1 MEMSL
6 TELRNLLDR
15 IIAAEAW
22 DFPLFIWGGPG
33 IGKSAVIKDVCEA
46 RGLELCDIRVGHM
59 DVVDFRGV
67 PEIRTQGDR
76 RVTTWAMPDFLPQ
89 TEGPGISVLEELP
102 SAPPLVQLPTYQYVW
117 DRRIGEYVLPE
128 KWLIVATGNRLQDRG
143 VYFSLPRP
151 IASRF
156 AMHITINVSQQEWD
170 KWAMA
175 HDINVYVRAY
185 LKFRPNM
192 LNVDPDPKS
201 KEHAFPCPRTWEYV
215 SRLIG
220 MYRNVQELDTT
231 TLSAAIGTAGATEFA
246 GYLRL
251 LHHGLPDLD
260 DVLRHPADAPV
271 PDNVS
276 VLYAVALGLSSR
288 MTSANMDA
296 ALTYLNRLP
305 TEFSVMAIYDATERD
320 AKLTQTGAYAKWA
333 VAHGDVLS
341 GSFQ

>member
-220 MYRNVQELDTT
+220 MYRNVQEL
-231 TLSAAIGTAGATEFA
+231 
-246 GYLRL
+246 
-251 LHHGLPDLD
+251 
-260 DVLRHPADAPV
+260 VCW
-271 PDNVS
+271 
-276 VLYAVALGLSSR
+276 LSSPAPPWATGPR
-288 MTSANMDA
+288 RRASSSGGRPGTGQRVGAVRGGVGAIVPHDIGQHGRGPDVPESASD
-296 ALTYLNRLP
+296 R
-305 TEFSVMAIYDATERD
+305 VQR
-320 AKLTQTGAYAKWA
+320 
-333 VAHGDVLS
+333 HGDL
-341 GSFQ
+341 